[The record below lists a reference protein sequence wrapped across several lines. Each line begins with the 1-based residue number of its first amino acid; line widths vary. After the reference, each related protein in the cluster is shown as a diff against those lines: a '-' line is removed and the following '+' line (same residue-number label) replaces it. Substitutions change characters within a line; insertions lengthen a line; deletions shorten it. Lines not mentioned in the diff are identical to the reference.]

1 MTAVLTVSG
10 QRVLAHRRIRLVAAG
25 LALAAAGLFW
35 LAIAIGGELLP
46 PVEVLT
52 GLTGTGEPSTVFIVR
67 ELRLPRA
74 AAALLIGLALGA
86 AGTLFQRVL
95 GNPLASPDFLGVTAG
110 AGTATVTAIVFG
122 ASSALLL
129 PTAALAGG
137 ALTAMLIYLFAWRR
151 GISAYRFILVGVG
164 VATFAQ
170 SITSYL
176 VARAEMRDAREA
188 LTWLVGSVG
197 MASPEALT
205 LLAVTMAL
213 FIPAAVYAS
222 RVLRALELGDATAL
236 VLGSRTQRDRVL
248 VLGIGV
254 VLIAVATAAAGP
266 IAFIAMLAGPLARL
280 LLRRA
285 GQSIAAAA
293 LMGAVL
299 LQTADLL
306 AQHALPWPVSTGVVT
321 GVFGAPYIAWTLI
334 TAARRSDLR

>member
-1 MTAVLTVSG
+1 MAAVLTVSG
-10 QRVLAHRRIRLVAAG
+10 QRVSARRRIRLVVAG
-25 LALAAAGLFW
+25 LALAAIGLFW
-35 LAIAIGGELLP
+35 LAIAIGADLLP
-46 PVEVLT
+46 PGEVLM
-52 GLTGTGEPSTVFIVR
+52 GLAGTGEPSTVFIVR

-74 AAALLIGLALGA
+74 GAALLIGLALGG

-95 GNPLASPDFLGVTAG
+95 GNPLASPDFLGVAAG
-110 AGTATVTAIVFG
+110 AGTATVAAIVFG

-137 ALTAMLIYLFAWRR
+137 ALTAALIYLFAWRR
-151 GISAYRFILVGVG
+151 GVSAYRFILVGVG

-188 LTWLVGSVG
+188 LTWLIGSVG
-197 MASPEALT
+197 MASPAALI

-213 FIPAAVYAS
+213 FVPAGVYAS
-222 RVLRALELGDATAL
+222 RVLRALELGDATAR
-236 VLGSRTQRDRVL
+236 VLGSRTQRDRVA

-254 VLIAVATAAAGP
+254 VLVAVATAAAGP

-285 GQSIAAAA
+285 GQSIAASA

-321 GVFGAPYIAWTLI
+321 GVFGAPYIAWVLI
-334 TAARRSDLR
+334 SAARRSDLR